1 MPEFE
6 DFRAALDQARS
17 QKQQAHLDLFK
28 SQERQ
33 QQIQAELDQ
42 LVQVFDPQN
51 REHVARQRS
60 LNRAVIAARGTVQ
73 VNQEQYDRYADLEAS
88 SFERFKPLLLDPRQ
102 QVERLSDDYPVLL
115 LPLRLET
122 RFKTI
127 TSPTNNAPRTELWV
141 RVYPDDCAI
150 DTFEPLLSQSELK
163 NAQTY
168 WMQSWQA
175 GGRED
180 QERAAWRG
188 LVSSHGSGRARWI
201 LENYRP
207 TNLDQK
213 PDASEQIILTIPLED
228 LPSEVSALQAYWE
241 SVWRLDG
248 ETGQAR
254 DALIS
259 AVGSERSQVLIKQY
273 VPNNLDVTPQP
284 PLSKENASVTVDFV
298 VFPRAEEVGVK
309 QNSWSQ
315 APKTTILP
323 DCLVLIGQAG
333 DISFEQVGRPIP
345 SPLVVGPDPNAPPE
359 QQLRQENGELLI
371 SDEMRWMVDFERA
384 VEWGMGFKVPLDAE
398 QARNGL
404 DRLMVLG
411 LKLSAD
417 EKAGQTQLETLLQ
430 HHHWGRSGLSVL
442 PQGTPTNNTDQIGAS
457 FSRAEDA
464 DASYESVFGTT
475 SADDPFAET
484 DAFRKRDGQWLAEA
498 LGIDPQ
504 ILRTVPNSDRTDQKE
519 ARAMNTA
526 LWSATLGYSLE
537 TMLHPVLSD
546 SAVDDTRWFFNR
558 FVSGRGSIPAIRIGQ
573 QPYGILPTTAF
584 SKIKWVSPERL
595 PKLLGN
601 SQLEISRTFLSR
613 LYEILQ
619 LMDADWAGQLSKV
632 SWVGKPGDAHKT
644 LLDVIGLHASSVE
657 YYQRYAESLQHL
669 FNRVNLQGFGGTLLA
684 ALIAAGYTQSGLDLL
699 RKLGYRGEQTPDV
712 LQKFFLSS
720 QNLMKGP
727 VIDDRPLS
735 EEELIRSYTTDG
747 KNYIQWLRE
756 AASTSLE
763 TLRQQQ
769 GFIDNKAPNALLYLF
784 LRHSLLLGYWDV
796 SWQLHRG
803 AEVLS
808 ANDLSQLRREPNF
821 VHVKTQANTSESRW
835 QLLYKPEARITG
847 SSDRTVA
854 DFIPEAIS
862 RFAFEARYLNEQLR
876 ALEQLQD
883 IPTARLERLFAEHI
897 DCCTYR
903 LDAWK
908 LGLVNFQWMAMRA
921 QSSPT
926 SPTSPVPTPT
936 PTSAPIPEPR
946 LPQEA
951 VVTRPSTRRGIYLGA
966 YGWLENVRPE
976 NKVLTPKPLTPELA
990 KIFDPVPMPQPP
1002 ATTPQRRAPAAR
1014 VVSRAPIL
1022 QDNQNAGYIH
1032 APSLNHAVTAA
1043 VLRNGYLSTAR
1054 PDHRKSLAVNLS
1066 SERVRIALAV
1076 LEGIR
1081 EGQSLGALL
1090 GYQLERGLHDRHTV
1104 AEVDQFI
1111 FKLRKAF
1118 PLRADRLSP
1127 TRTDPTVPIEAIEAR
1142 NVLDGLSL
1150 VNHVK
1155 RQTNSAERVYPFGK
1169 SLPTAT
1175 PAQSAA
1181 INAEV
1186 DRLLNLHDAVAD
1198 LALAEGVHQA
1208 VQGNYDR
1215 AAATLDTY
1223 SKGNFPPEPEVV
1235 QTPRSGITLTHRV
1248 GLQFQ
1253 PGLGNTSPITGLP
1266 MTPRAQAEPA
1276 LNHWLAQVLPE
1287 PNRVACRITY
1297 RHPVTDVESAP
1308 ILVTPQ
1314 ELGLQP
1320 IDLLYLNQ
1328 TDSQAGMGELDDRLR
1343 RWLFANQPLRPDT
1356 PITLHYTARL
1366 ENHVSFFELSALLQH
1381 LRSLLLRSQ
1390 PLKASDISPPTTT
1403 QSTTPSTVFDQRPR
1417 LEPLVTALQTE
1428 LTNQLLPFR
1437 DLLQGLL
1444 DDPETNRPQILS
1456 QIDSHLNTFV
1466 IRMVA
1471 LSAYGLPQT
1480 GWGIAYDQKRQIF
1493 ESILNQVKE
1502 LVKRW
1507 QDRQQQFTLQLTAYD
1522 ALPPETSERDRTDA
1536 LIALERLVASTP
1548 SANPPADFA
1557 DYRSAI
1563 VNQSTLFNNQ
1573 LSGFQATLATNEV
1586 NLAPLLSSLQVLIA
1600 DFDVLPLDFSAPEQ
1614 QIMALTQ
1621 DLLRIV
1627 TAIAQEIV
1635 LRLQTI
1641 QTQFTTY
1648 DNNLDPQTRLTAVQT
1663 AAGALFGDDFK
1674 LIPEFTLAPDPG
1686 ASWQKAMT
1694 ASQDQSLFNH
1704 LSTAGVDFPVD
1715 DWLYGI
1721 ARVRE
1726 KMHHWEQ
1733 LVMLSGAFGKPEPE
1747 LQPIQLPYKPGDPW
1761 LALQFPEN
1769 FQLGEQLKGDH
1780 LLYTTYYTVPFDP
1793 NQRQCGLL
1801 LDEWTEVIPGETE
1814 TTGIAFHYDRP
1825 NCEPPQ
1831 TWLLVTPPRAA
1842 GTWAWS
1848 DLTTGL
1854 IETLEMAKK
1863 RAVEPS
1869 QLDDTAYARFLPAT
1883 IMAVTLYQIS
1893 ISANLALNNKVHDAL
1908 LNPNP

>member
-6 DFRAALDQARS
+6 DFRTALNQART

-42 LVQVFDPQN
+42 LAQIFDPKNQ
-51 REHVARQRS
+51 EHVARQQR
-60 LNRAVIAARGTVQ
+60 LNRAAIQARGTVQ
-73 VNQEQYDRYADLEAS
+73 ANQERYDRNFELESS
-88 SFERFKPLLLDPRQ
+88 SFERFKTLLLDPRQ
-102 QVERLSDDYPVLL
+102 QVERLSDDYPILL

-127 TSPTNNAPRTELWV
+127 TTNNTTRTELWV

-168 WMQSWQA
+168 WTQSWQA

-188 LVSSHGSGRARWI
+188 LVSSHGSGRSRWI
-201 LENYRP
+201 LDRYRP
-207 TNLDQK
+207 MNLDQK
-213 PDASEQIILTIPLED
+213 PTFDAENTPALILTIPTD
-228 LPSEVSALQAYWE
+228 NLPPEADALKVYWE
-241 SVWRLDG
+241 SVWRLNG
-248 ETGQAR
+248 ETEQTRNTLNGTVGAAR
-254 DALIS
+254 A
-259 AVGSERSQVLIKQY
+259 EVLIQHY
-273 VPNNLDVTPQP
+273 IPNNLTVTPQS
-284 PLSKENASVTVDFV
+284 PLTKENASITVDFV
-298 VFPRAEEVGVK
+298 VFPNAEDVAVK
-309 QNSWSQ
+309 QLSWSQ

-323 DCLVLIGQAG
+323 DCFVLIGQAG
-333 DISFEQVGRPIP
+333 DIRFEQVGRPIP
-345 SPLVVGPDPNAPPE
+345 SPLVVGPDPNAPPD

-430 HHHWGRSGLSVL
+430 HHHWGRSGLSIL
-442 PQGTPTNNTDQIGAS
+442 PQGTPTNNTDQIGAG

-464 DASYESVFGTT
+464 DASYDSVFGTT
-475 SADDPFAET
+475 STDDPFAET
-484 DAFRKRDGQWLAEA
+484 DMFRKRDGQWLAEA

-504 ILRTVPNSDRTDQKE
+504 ILRTVPNCDRTDQTE

-537 TMLHPVLSD
+537 TMLHPVLTD

-558 FVSGRGSIPAIRIGQ
+558 FVSGRGSIPALRIGR

-584 SKIKWVSPERL
+584 SQIQWVSPERL
-595 PKLLGN
+595 PKLLGT
-601 SQLEISRTFLSR
+601 SKLEISRTFLSR

-619 LMDADWAGQLSKV
+619 IMDADWAAQVAKV

-644 LLDVIGLHASSVE
+644 LLDIVGLHASSVE
-657 YYQRYAESLQHL
+657 YYQRYAESLQQL
-669 FNRVNLQGFGGTLLA
+669 FNRLNLQGGLGGQFFA

-699 RKLGYRGEQTPDV
+699 QKLGYRGEQTPDV

-720 QNLMKGP
+720 QNLMKGA

-735 EEELIRSYTTDG
+735 EVDPIRSYTADR
-747 KNYIQWLRE
+747 KNYIQWLQE

-769 GFIDNKAPNALLYLF
+769 GFLDNKAPNALLYLF
-784 LRHSLLLGYWDV
+784 LRHALLLGYWDV
-796 SWQLHRG
+796 SWRLHRG

-808 ANDLSQLRREPNF
+808 VNELDQLRREPNF

-835 QLLYKPEARITG
+835 QLLYKTEARITG
-847 SSDRTVA
+847 EGDRTIA
-854 DFIPEAIS
+854 DFIPQALTQ
-862 RFAFEARYLNEQLR
+862 FTFETRYLNDQLR
-876 ALEQLQD
+876 ALEHLKD
-883 IPTARLERLFAEHI
+883 VPTARLERLFAEHI

-908 LGLVNFQWMAMRA
+908 LGLVNFQWMAMRSRSA
-921 QSSPT
+921 PA
-926 SPTSPVPTPT
+926 PTPT
-936 PTSAPIPEPR
+936 PAPLPIPR
-946 LPQEA
+946 FQQEA
-951 VVTRPSTRRGIYLGA
+951 VASQPANRRGIYLGA
-966 YGWLENVRPE
+966 YGWLENIRPE
-976 NKVLTPKPLTPELA
+976 NKVLTPKNLSPELT
-990 KIFDPVPMPQPP
+990 KIFDPASVRQPP
-1002 ATTPQRRAPAAR
+1002 VTAPQRKAPAAR
-1014 VVSRAPIL
+1014 VVSRSTIL

-1043 VLRNGYLSTAR
+1043 VLRNGYLSTAQ
-1054 PDHRKSLAVNLS
+1054 PDHRKTLAVNLS
-1066 SERVRIALAV
+1066 SERVRVALAV

-1090 GYQLERGLHDRHTV
+1090 GYQLERGLHDRHNM

-1155 RQTNSAERVYPFGK
+1155 RQTNPAQRVYPFGK
-1169 SLPTAT
+1169 ALPSAT
-1175 PAQSAA
+1175 SAQAAA

-1248 GLQFQ
+1248 GLQLQ
-1253 PGLGNTSPITGLP
+1253 PGLDSTTSPIAGLP

-1276 LNHWLAQVLPE
+1276 LNHWLALVLPE
-1287 PNRVACRITY
+1287 PERVACRISY
-1297 RHPVTDVESAP
+1297 RHPVTNAVSAP
-1308 ILVTPQ
+1308 ITVTQ
-1314 ELGLQP
+1314 QDLGLQP

-1343 RWLFANQPLRPDT
+1343 RWLFDHPPSGALRPDT
-1356 PITLHYTARL
+1356 AITLHYTERI
-1366 ENHVSFFELSALLQH
+1366 ENKVSFFEVSALLNH
-1381 LRSLLLRSQ
+1381 LRSLILRSQ
-1390 PLKASDISPPTTT
+1390 PLKASDVTPPTST
-1403 QSTTPSTVFDQRPR
+1403 QSQSTVIDQRPR
-1417 LEPLVTALQTE
+1417 LEPLVTSLQNE

-1437 DLLQGLL
+1437 NLLQGLL
-1444 DDPETNRPQILS
+1444 ADLEGNRSQILS
-1456 QIDSHLNTFV
+1456 QIDSHLNTF
-1466 IRMVA
+1466 ITRMAA
-1471 LSAYGLPQT
+1471 LSIYGLPQT
-1480 GWGIAYDQKRQIF
+1480 GWGLAYDQKRQIF
-1493 ESILNQVKE
+1493 ESILEQVRSRVN
-1502 LVKRW
+1502 LW
-1507 QDRQQQFTLQLTAYD
+1507 QERQQQFTLQLAAYD
-1522 ALPPETSERDRTDA
+1522 ALPPETSDRDRTDA

-1548 SANPPADFA
+1548 TSTPPASLA

-1563 VNQSTLFNNQ
+1563 VNQSTLFANQ
-1573 LSGFQATLATNEV
+1573 LSSFQAILTTSEV
-1586 NLAPLLSSLQVLIA
+1586 NLAPLLSSLQVSIA
-1600 DFDVLPLDFSAPEQ
+1600 DFDVLPLDLSAPEQ
-1614 QIMALTQ
+1614 QIIALTE

-1627 TAIAQEIV
+1627 TAVAQDIV

-1648 DNNLDPQTRLTAVQT
+1648 DNSANPETRLTAVQAV
-1663 AAGALFGDDFK
+1663 AAALFGDDFK
-1674 LIPEFTLAPDPG
+1674 LIPEFTLAPDAG
-1686 ASWQKAMT
+1686 ASWQNAMT
-1694 ASQDQSLFNH
+1694 ASLNQDLFSH
-1704 LSTAGVDFPVD
+1704 LSAAGIDFPVD

-1726 KMHHWEQ
+1726 KMRHWEQ
-1733 LVMLSGAFGKPEPE
+1733 LVMLSGAFGRPEPE
-1747 LQPIQLPYKPGDPW
+1747 LQPIQLPYRSGDPW
-1761 LALQFPEN
+1761 LGLQFPEN
-1769 FQLGEQLKGDH
+1769 FQLGEQLKGDR
-1780 LLYTTYYTVPFDP
+1780 LLYSAYYTVPFNP

-1825 NCEPPQ
+1825 NSEPPQ
-1831 TWLLVTPPRAA
+1831 TWLFVTPPRAT
-1842 GTWAWS
+1842 GNWQWS
-1848 DLTTGL
+1848 DLTGAL

-1863 RAVEPS
+1863 RAVEPD

-1883 IMAVTLYQIS
+1883 IMAATLYQIS
-1893 ISANLALNNKVHDAL
+1893 ISANLALNNKVHDFL
-1908 LNPNP
+1908 LNRDS